1 MSSERNRRPSPVD
14 SAGSRTIFAE
24 STLHKHH
31 KQGRLPAVPRN
42 IDPSKPYFT
51 IGAVAEIL
59 GIKPRMLRV
68 YEERGILTPSRTEGN
83 RRLYSLND
91 IDVLAY
97 VQYLTSVKKV
107 NIAGVLE
114 IQKILQKLDLRT
126 RQAFMKEIEEEID
139 RLPHDQ
145 RKAFIGDEEE
155 LESTLLREVE
165 NFQSAG
171 YQSGTNTNTRGSR
184 RERRS

>member
-1 MSSERNRRPSPVD
+1 MSHGLSRRQ
-14 SAGSRTIFAE
+14 SAAESAEPQTIF
-24 STLHKHH
+24 SKSIPPKHRRE
-31 KQGRLPAVPRN
+31 GRLPAVPRN

-114 IQKILQKLDLRT
+114 IQKILQKLDTRT
-126 RQAFMKEIEEEID
+126 RQAFMREIEEEID
-139 RLPHDQ
+139 RLPQEQ

-155 LESTLLREVE
+155 LETTLLREVE
-165 NFQSAG
+165 SFQPTDYTKEANSDAK
-171 YQSGTNTNTRGSR
+171 SSR
-184 RERRS
+184 RDRNG